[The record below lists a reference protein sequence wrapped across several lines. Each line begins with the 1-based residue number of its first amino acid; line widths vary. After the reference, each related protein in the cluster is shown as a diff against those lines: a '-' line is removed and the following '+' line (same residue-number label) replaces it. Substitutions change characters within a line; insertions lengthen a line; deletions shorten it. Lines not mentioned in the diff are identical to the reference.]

1 MEITTTTMAM
11 SALSSPPSAASNLPL
26 DADALATAQ
35 FSNLMAAPDATPV
48 QPPIATNATV
58 RAAALEAPSMGENIL
73 KSLQSVSSEFKQ
85 NVSNVTASLEAGTN
99 MGISELLKVQMGLM
113 QMSVQI
119 EMVGKGISRTTQNL
133 DQLVKIQ

>member
-48 QPPIATNATV
+48 QPPVVTDATV
-58 RAAALEAPSMGENIL
+58 RAASLDKPSMGDNIL
-73 KSLQSVSSEFKQ
+73 GSLQSMASEFKQ
-85 NVSNVTASLEAGTN
+85 NVSHVTATLEVGTN
-99 MGISELLKVQMGLM
+99 MGISDLLKVQMGLM

-119 EMVGKGISRTTQNL
+119 EMVGKGISRSTQNL